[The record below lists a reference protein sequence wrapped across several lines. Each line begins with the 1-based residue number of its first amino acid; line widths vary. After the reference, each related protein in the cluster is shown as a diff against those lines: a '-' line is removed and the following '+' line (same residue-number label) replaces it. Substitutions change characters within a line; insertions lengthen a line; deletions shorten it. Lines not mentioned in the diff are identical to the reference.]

1 MSDFFVMPQYASLRG
16 KLVLK
21 TVIYI
26 PPLFVSSK
34 TKRAHYIPKKRLQIV
49 CEDTNEGS
57 EIFKTSHVY
66 PVEFR
71 FIGIFNRASNS
82 NIMNQTLT
90 L

>member
-26 PPLFVSSK
+26 PPLFVSSQ
-34 TKRAHYIPKKRLQIV
+34 TKRAYYMLKKRLQIV
-49 CEDTNEGS
+49 CEDTNEGL
-57 EIFKTSHVY
+57 
-66 PVEFR
+66 R
-71 FIGIFNRASNS
+71 FSKLRMPQWFVGTRTIWSGKYSTGP
-82 NIMNQTLT
+82 QTRT

>member
-26 PPLFVSSK
+26 PPLFVSSQ
-34 TKRAHYIPKKRLQIV
+34 TKRAYYMLKKRLQIV

-57 EIFKTSHVY
+57 EMGCSICATFYKTLPPISFKTID
-66 PVEFR
+66 
-71 FIGIFNRASNS
+71 FIDAFF
-82 NIMNQTLT
+82 
-90 L
+90 